1 MSFLSGI
8 LDIGRTVVGAIS
20 GSTIASS
27 IVKIAAL
34 SYISKKVNANANK
47 DNNTQNDSNIDK
59 GVRLQIPP
67 AAENKIPVLYGQGYF
82 SGIITDAVMTNSN
95 KTMYYCLTLGEK
107 TGTLLSDN
115 SSSTYTFKNIYWND
129 QRIIFKNDGIT
140 VDYTVDRTGTVDRSL
155 DGQVSIYC
163 YAGNSSSRVN
173 PTGYTN
179 TGTIAAYTIMPN
191 WSTATHTMSDLV
203 FSIVKVDYN
212 REKNV
217 TGLGTVLYQVENS
230 MKMPGDVL
238 YDYMTNTRYGAG
250 IAAGEVLT

>member
-82 SGIITDAVMTNSN
+82 SGIITEAEMSNLN
-95 KTMYYCLTLGEK
+95 KTMFYCLTLSEK
-107 TGTLLSDN
+107 TGTLLSN
-115 SSSTYTFKNIYWND
+115 GTSSTYTFKNIYWND

-173 PTGYTN
+173 PVGYNNTTTINAYDLFTN
-179 TGTIAAYTIMPN
+179 WTT
-191 WSTATHTMSDLV
+191 STHQMNDLI
-203 FSIVKVDYN
+203 FSVVRVDYN

-238 YDYMTNTRYGAG
+238 YDYMVSTRYGAG
-250 IAAGEVLT
+250 IAAGEILT